1 VVSTNPAA
9 GVSWPQPQ
17 PVTLVV
23 SAGPPIPNFVGG
35 QKGDAEAWASQNGV
49 SLNEVTARKSDQPAD
64 TIIRQSPA
72 PGGAFTKGEVITIV
86 ISPGPQMVTIPTLD
100 GMTVRAATKT
110 LKHLGLQVSVIQV
123 GPLHVVFHYSPTGQA
138 PEGSTVTLWAGL
150 PPPG

>member
-1 VVSTNPAA
+1 
-9 GVSWPQPQ
+9 
-17 PVTLVV
+17 
-23 SAGPPIPNFVGG
+23 
-35 QKGDAEAWASQNGV
+35 
-49 SLNEVTARKSDQPAD
+49 
-64 TIIRQSPA
+64 
-72 PGGAFTKGEVITIV
+72 
-86 ISPGPQMVTIPTLD
+86 MVTIPTLD